1 MKRLLVF
8 GLMLVL
14 LTACGESEPPFT
26 DNGNPGQIK
35 AVVFF
40 DDNQNGIMDNDET
53 GAPSYR
59 LALADQVGCS
69 SSTGS
74 LTFIPADS
82 DGVVIFSNL
91 KPGMYCVAIDNGYK
105 TTTKLNLDAYVSS
118 DLVTTVT
125 FGVIKEQ

>member
-1 MKRLLVF
+1 MRHLLIF

-14 LTACGESEPPFT
+14 LTACGESEPPYT

-40 DDNQNGIMDNDET
+40 DENQNGIIDGSET
-53 GAPSYR
+53 GAPSHR

-69 SSTGS
+69 SSTGT
-74 LTFIPADS
+74 LNFVPTDS
-82 DGVVIFSNL
+82 NGAVIFSDL
-91 KPGMYCVAIDNGYK
+91 KPGRYCVAIDNGYR

-118 DLVTTVT
+118 DMITTVY
-125 FGVIKEQ
+125 FGIIREP